1 MGLLGSGRV
10 GPHPTE
16 EENAAKHQ
24 VEGALPTA
32 LVTSDPSGLVK
43 PYGFQKVGLPFI
55 DGILMP
61 AGTMTTS
68 IINTLN
74 KLINFSENIRAFGAS
89 MKGAFVI
96 EAEDNVSGATKD
108 LPRIKIL
115 NSKGELVATTD
126 CDAGLKVVD
135 AKSWDAINKTAKDV
149 GFERS
154 PAKLLEGV
162 TEWLVFLNK
171 AQQEK
176 PDMTIGL
183 NTEQPFPQLTVEDG
197 YTTTAPWIKVWI
209 KYSKLKDGCIGNFVD
224 CCPNSLTYE
233 DIEEVLGLDA
243 IIAYA
248 RMRSQGAE
256 IREQAGEELDKLKDK
271 VKSLEAKLKKAAKKK
286 DEDKVS
292 DLQVREQ
299 NEQHDAPC
307 WSHPLTPRVDCTLP
321 LSVFRSTRWM
331 PPSSSCRTTRPN
343 SSI

>member
-10 GPHPTE
+10 HPTE
-16 EENAAKHQ
+16 EENAAK
-24 VEGALPTA
+24 ALPTA

-89 MKGAFVI
+89 TKGAFVI
-96 EAEDNVSGATKD
+96 EAEDNVSGSTMD

-126 CDAGLKVVD
+126 CDAGLKVLN
-135 AKSWDAINKTAKDV
+135 AKTWDAINKTAKDV

-154 PAKLLEGV
+154 PAKLIASV

-176 PDMTIGL
+176 PDMNIGL

-209 KYSKLKDGCIGNFVD
+209 KYSKLKDGCIGNFTG
-224 CCPNSLTYE
+224 CCPDCLTYE
-233 DIEEVLGLDA
+233 DIEEEVGLDM

-248 RMRSQGAE
+248 RMISQRAE
-256 IREQAGEELDKLKDK
+256 IKEKAGDELDKLKDK
-271 VKSLEAKLKKAAKKK
+271 VRSLEAKLKKAAKKK
-286 DEDKVS
+286 DEDKVRANKTNS
-292 DLQVREQ
+292 TMRP
-299 NEQHDAPC
+299 AGRT
-307 WSHPLTPRVDCTLP
+307 PLTPRVDCTPVLR
-321 LSVFRSTRWM
+321 RSTSWI